1 MKCDLIESN
10 ITKRNIRKGIHMN
23 KTMKKLRKKNGI
35 SQKELADLVGTS
47 QSAISNYENGNRKL
61 NIETAQKIAIA
72 LEISLDELWNG
83 IVVDN
88 EESLNN
94 RTINEDVWDIY
105 EELLKQGKIEIYDYD
120 SQILD
125 NKKKF
130 LEIWKLIM
138 GSEYEESDL
147 TIYIGQPG
155 KPGRF
160 YECYEDFFLRNE
172 GEEKSDFEC
181 LIEEIL
187 KENQ

>member
-1 MKCDLIESN
+1 MLRYLKD
-10 ITKRNIRKGIHMN
+10 
-23 KTMKKLRKKNGI
+23 LRKKIGL
-35 SQKELADLVGTS
+35 SQEELADLVGTS

-83 IVVDN
+83 IVNDN
-88 EESLNN
+88 EELLNN
-94 RTINEDVWDIY
+94 RTINKDVWDIY

-120 SQILD
+120 SQMAD

-130 LEIWKLIM
+130 LETWKSIM
-138 GSEYEESDL
+138 GSEYKESVL

-155 KPGRF
+155 KPGKF

-172 GEEKSDFEC
+172 AEEKSEQER

-187 KENQ
+187 KKTIHT